1 MAHQPISSH
10 GALIQFAMPVLV
22 RLSKDLVRKAHLGGN
37 RRSKVVGSNP
47 DLSGERRD
55 VERGVAL
62 LGGGVNP
69 GAAAQQL
76 LHDTHVALLGCQVQR
91 IQAVL
96 GKK

>member
-1 MAHQPISSH
+1 M
-10 GALIQFAMPVLV
+10 V
-22 RLSKDLVRKAHLGGN
+22 DLVRKSQVDGKSI
-37 RRSKVVGSNP
+37 SKVVGSNP
-47 DLSGERRD
+47 DLSSERRD

-62 LGGGVNP
+62 LRGGVDP
-69 GAAAQQL
+69 RAAAQQL